1 MIPTLPRYPEQ
12 HPDHPR
18 SLLRAYQGPG
28 LFITGTNTG
37 VGKTTVTAALAGAL
51 HRSHVRVGV
60 CKPVASGC
68 PLSNRRVL
76 TGNMPAVDDDFD
88 CPDAAIAARAAGLDP
103 SDPTLMRYLAPVRFA
118 VPASPHIA
126 ARVEGRPTDW
136 KRVAGALD
144 WWQENSDAL
153 LVEGSGGWLVPLDH
167 HDYMVADLA
176 GALRLP
182 VIVVT
187 DVSLGTLNHTLLT
200 VQAIRQRGLAVAG
213 LVINH
218 VPARPELIRDTN
230 LEELPRLCGVP
241 VRAILPEAEAPFGA
255 RVPESLVDALLPFA
269 REWLS
274 LNPAG

>member
-1 MIPTLPRYPEQ
+1 MIPTLQRYPEQ

-18 SLLRAYQGPG
+18 SLLRAYNGPG
-28 LFITGTNTG
+28 LFITGTGTG

-68 PLSNRRVL
+68 PPIAGRSLPGEH
-76 TGNMPAVDDDFD
+76 TVDDDFD

-103 SDPTLMRYLAPVRFA
+103 ADPTLLRYLAPVRFA
-118 VPASPHIA
+118 VPAAPHIA

-144 WWQENSDAL
+144 WWQENCDAL
-153 LVEGSGGWLVPLDH
+153 LVEGSGGWMVPLDH

-176 GALRLP
+176 AALRLP

-200 VQAIRQRGLAVAG
+200 VQSIRQRGLAVAG

-218 VPARPELIRDTN
+218 VPAQAELIGSTN

-241 VRAILPEAEAPFGA
+241 VRGLLPQLESPLAD
-255 RVPESLVDALLPFA
+255 RVPEAFIDALLPFA
-269 REWLS
+269 REWLT
-274 LNPAG
+274 LNAAQ